1 MLNPVG
7 VYQVRSFGAFVTF
20 SAVTSAA
27 QYSSLLVGL
36 QIAKLC
42 IIPCSCLVEA
52 FWLQRRYTAPVI
64 ASVLTVLL
72 GVAIV

>member
-1 MLNPVG
+1 M
-7 VYQVRSFGAFVTF
+7 
-20 SAVTSAA
+20 
-27 QYSSLLVGL
+27 L

-52 FWLQRRYTAPVI
+52 FWLKRRFTQPVI
-64 ASVLTVLL
+64 ASVLIVLL